1 MGPFWTLKPE
11 KFMSSDPADYTTL
24 KLETT
29 YTIKAFKLYILC
41 VIIVSFDVSFD
52 TIFLCWVSLA
62 TIMWGKIDEDISLF
76 LTFYK
81 ERIRIRIGTVSESVK
96 KL

>member
-1 MGPFWTLKPE
+1 
-11 KFMSSDPADYTTL
+11 
-24 KLETT
+24 
-29 YTIKAFKLYILC
+29 
-41 VIIVSFDVSFD
+41 
-52 TIFLCWVSLA
+52 
-62 TIMWGKIDEDISLF
+62 MWGKIDEDISLF